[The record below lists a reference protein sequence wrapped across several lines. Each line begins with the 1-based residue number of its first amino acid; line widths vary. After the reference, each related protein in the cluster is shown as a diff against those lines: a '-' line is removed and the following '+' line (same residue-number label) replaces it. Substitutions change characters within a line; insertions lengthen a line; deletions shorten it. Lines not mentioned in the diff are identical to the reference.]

1 MEELILKDVRAEL
14 DGQADAVE
22 FVSIIDKHNEEV
34 KWRRSIDFINMIV
47 LMLNRIFGFFFQ
59 QVEMTKMK
67 YYNHWEHLLTFR
79 RRKKQNKIHDII
91 ICQQHFK
98 S

>member
-1 MEELILKDVRAEL
+1 MITVFMEELILKDVRAEL

-47 LMLNRIFGFFFQ
+47 LMLNRLFVFFP
-59 QVEMTKMK
+59 TSR
-67 YYNHWEHLLTFR
+67 N
-79 RRKKQNKIHDII
+79 D
-91 ICQQHFK
+91 
-98 S
+98 